1 LGLGK
6 VQVVDFSI
14 AAERTTDK
22 GHLGLEKAVFYQ
34 AFIKLP

>member
-14 AAERTTDK
+14 GAEGTTDK
-22 GHLGLEKAVFYQ
+22 GHLRLEKAIFY
-34 AFIKLP
+34 